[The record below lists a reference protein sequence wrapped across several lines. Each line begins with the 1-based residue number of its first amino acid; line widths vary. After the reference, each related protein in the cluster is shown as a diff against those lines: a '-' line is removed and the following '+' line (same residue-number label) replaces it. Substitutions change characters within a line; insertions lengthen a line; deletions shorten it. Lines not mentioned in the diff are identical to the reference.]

1 VRVEV
6 LGRMSSRSTGHP
18 HLLPLSEAALA
29 LGMTEAAV
37 ESLAHAGY
45 VAIVIVEQPDGTVE
59 PHISRSD
66 LKAFIARNA
75 DNGSGNVFLEEPES
89 ADAADL
95 LRALDERSAHMAERA
110 LEIFAEVFPDAI
122 RSAADRE
129 RFLQQATARFEAI
142 LAVASQG
149 AEVDDALVDDLEEVG
164 AAAAWVGTPLPQL
177 LVVLRIS
184 RDLIVQTAIALAD
197 EHGRHW
203 SLPLAL
209 VLTRVLPA
217 MDRLT
222 DSIAQGWWATVV
234 SREAEQKARYE
245 HVVEHSSDGIY
256 EVDLDG
262 TIQYAN
268 PSLAVILGRPLEQLL
283 ERRLPDVV
291 VTMDGSSVEPL
302 MSEPPGGSRRL
313 DVTVLRPDGVRR
325 LLEVRTTARTQDG
338 QPVGFQG
345 VVCDVTAARD
355 LEADKNEFLALMTY
369 DLRQPLTT
377 ILGLGATLEAHGAEV
392 PADRVARM
400 GEAIRRQ
407 AERMSRLADDL
418 YDISRLEA
426 QSLLLSPRSV
436 DLSTV
441 VDDALSSVEDTTGV
455 TVDIPTG
462 LRVVADP
469 RRLEQVVAN
478 LVENA
483 IVYGSP
489 PVEIRAAEVS
499 VDGAIEI
506 AVVDHGAG
514 VPEALV
520 PALFNRL
527 RLLAQRDRDRSRTGL
542 GLSLVKGLVEA
553 MGGRVWYQQHPAG
566 GADFRI
572 ALPAPRR

>member
-1 VRVEV
+1 MAHRN
-6 LGRMSSRSTGHP
+6 TGHP
-18 HLLPLSEAALA
+18 HLLTVRAAA
-29 LGMTEAAV
+29 DVLGMSPEGV
-37 ESLAHAGY
+37 ESLAHAGFLP
-45 VAIVIVEQPDGTVE
+45 IVVVDGDDGRAA
-59 PHISRSD
+59 PHIARSD

-75 DNGSGNVFLEEPES
+75 DNGSGNLLVLEEHEA

-95 LRALDERSAHMAERA
+95 LEALDQRSAHMAGRA
-110 LEIFAEVFPDAI
+110 LDIFTDVFPEAVEDEDA
-122 RSAADRE
+122 RA
-129 RFLQQATARFEAI
+129 RFLEQATARFEAI

-149 AEVDDALVDDLEEVG
+149 AEVDAALVGDLEEVG
-164 AAAAWVGTPLPQL
+164 AAAAWAGSPLPQL

-184 RDLIVQTAIALAD
+184 RDLIVQTAVELAD

-234 SREAEQKARYE
+234 GREAEHKARYE

-268 PSLAVILGRPLEQLL
+268 AALRMILGRGNESLVD
-283 ERRLPDVV
+283 RRLADVLAP
-291 VTMDGSSVEPL
+291 MEGASIEPL
-302 MSEPPGGSRRL
+302 MTEPPGGMRRL
-313 DVTVLRPDGVRR
+313 ELTVMRPDGVRR
-325 LLEVRTTARTQDG
+325 LLEIRTTVRRHDG
-338 QPVGFQG
+338 VPVGFQG
-345 VVCDVTAARD
+345 VARDVTAARD

-377 ILGLGATLEAHGAEV
+377 ILGLGATLEAHGPDLAPQRIE
-392 PADRVARM
+392 RM

-426 QSLLLSPRSV
+426 QSLLLSPRVV
-436 DLSTV
+436 DVATV
-441 VDDALSSVEDTTGV
+441 VEDALVSVEDAEGV
-455 TVDIPTG
+455 SLSIEPG
-462 LRVVADP
+462 LSVVADP
-469 RRLEQVVAN
+469 RRLEQIVAN

-483 IVYGSP
+483 ITFGTP
-489 PVEIRAAEVS
+489 PVEVGACRGA
-499 VDGAIEI
+499 DGMIELR
-506 AVVDHGAG
+506 VVDHGRG
-514 VPEALV
+514 VPAALV
-520 PALFNRL
+520 PSLFNRL

-553 MGGRVWYQQHPAG
+553 MGGRVWYVDVPTG

-572 ALPAPRR
+572 ALPAPR